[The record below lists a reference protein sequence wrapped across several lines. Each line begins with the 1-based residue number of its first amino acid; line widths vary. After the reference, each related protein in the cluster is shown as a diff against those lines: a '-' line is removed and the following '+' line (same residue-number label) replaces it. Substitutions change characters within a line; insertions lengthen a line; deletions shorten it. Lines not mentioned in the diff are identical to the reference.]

1 MVTNGS
7 TLDLELIKELQKIQ
21 FKSITFSLDTIDKT
35 KFAEIVGVD
44 CLDRVLQNILD
55 MKKCGINV
63 KVNCALSKYN
73 YNNIIELIDFCNYN
87 EVPLKI
93 LDLVSMDSNYWRE
106 EWIPITGIKEYLEN
120 IAKNIEVQY

>member
-1 MVTNGS
+1 M
-7 TLDLELIKELQKIQ
+7 
-21 FKSITFSLDTIDKT
+21 
-35 KFAEIVGVD
+35 
-44 CLDRVLQNILD
+44 
-55 MKKCGINV
+55 
-63 KVNCALSKYN
+63 NCALSKYN